1 MYSLLLDW
9 GFSEM
14 EDYSRETCLERWLGT
29 VSALTI
35 VLWLIIKF
43 ISMGWATIFLFPFTY
58 LPVLVIHAKVQAVAF
73 RASDTPEPRLVTLI
87 YASNLFLLAAFLV
100 QVDAGDGQTFMAI
113 YAVLHAFGMSSQSP
127 FRLGDGWYVFNF
139 LAFVP
144 AAITWGLMPTHNKNK
159 RPDNETE

>member
-1 MYSLLLDW
+1 
-9 GFSEM
+9 M
-14 EDYSRETCLERWLGT
+14 EDNSRETCSERWLGT

-35 VLWLIIKF
+35 VLCLIIKF
-43 ISMGWATIFLFPFTY
+43 LSMGWGTIFLFPFTY
-58 LPVLVIHAKVQAVAF
+58 LPVLVIHAKVQAAAF
-73 RASDTPEPRLVTLI
+73 NPSETNGRGLITLI

-127 FRLGDGWYVFNF
+127 FRLGDGWYTFNF

-144 AAITWGLMPTHNKNK
+144 VAITWGLMPTHK
-159 RPDNETE
+159 RDNRPENETE